1 MKLEGNAM
9 KNIKRSLVIVSFLII
24 IVIFMGAVS
33 ATSLNLTEA
42 ELASSGVKNYTEAHN
57 KVPGYVCVSGKNMTT
72 PSYLNTVT
80 KFTVELNQG
89 VTTPV
94 NIATVSK
101 PTAPSGSATGTI
113 YKSDMWT

>member
-42 ELASSGVKNYTEAHN
+42 ELASSGVKTILKPIVKYQDMYA
-57 KVPGYVCVSGKNMTT
+57 Y
-72 PSYLNTVT
+72 
-80 KFTVELNQG
+80 
-89 VTTPV
+89 PV
-94 NIATVSK
+94 KT
-101 PTAPSGSATGTI
+101 
-113 YKSDMWT
+113 